1 MQFIVP
7 KFVLDSIDLPIK
19 VMHSYDQYFWIDS
32 VERLKGILLEQRLP
46 FILFNATSQRCYG
59 YDESYNYNYD
69 RFPRHYNEWAIEQT
83 ERYPKGK
90 LLSLL

>member
-32 VERLKGILLEQRLP
+32 VERLKEFLLKQYLP
-46 FILFNATSQRCYG
+46 FIVLKDTSQRCYG
-59 YDESYNYNYD
+59 YDEEHNYVNDKY
-69 RFPRHYNEWAIEQT
+69 PRHYNEWAVEQT

-90 LLSLL
+90 LLRLL

>member
-1 MQFIVP
+1 MQFIIP

-32 VERLKGILLEQRLP
+32 VERLKGILLEQQLP
-46 FILFNATSQRCYG
+46 FIVLKDATQRCYG
-59 YDESYNYNYD
+59 YNEEYLYTDG
-69 RFPRHYNEWAIEQT
+69 RFPSHYNEWAVEQT

-90 LLSLL
+90 LLRLL